1 MKKTIALLL
10 AAAGVVTADIVTV
23 NWDENNT
30 ANYTGKDSIS
40 VVFTLDVLN
49 LPANDDIHA
58 LFTWTGNEST
68 HDGNTTTGLTYG
80 VYFDGY
86 FGDAYATAPGKTS
99 GTGLGATP
107 LQGYTMA
114 VIAYTYDKEQLAD
127 SYIKLISPDGSISEI
142 INETGGKSR
151 AQIEFNSLYKNQSIK
166 DIYVYNT
173 KLTQDEVANAMDL
186 LLSTP
191 DTPGG
196 DNNQPTPEPTTTT
209 LSLLALAG
217 LAARRR
223 RK

>member
-1 MKKTIALLL
+1 
-10 AAAGVVTADIVTV
+10 
-23 NWDENNT
+23 
-30 ANYTGKDSIS
+30 
-40 VVFTLDVLN
+40 
-49 LPANDDIHA
+49 
-58 LFTWTGNEST
+58 
-68 HDGNTTTGLTYG
+68 
-80 VYFDGY
+80 
-86 FGDAYATAPGKTS
+86 
-99 GTGLGATP
+99 
-107 LQGYTMA
+107 MA